1 MKRLVLSSA
10 LMVFVAVL
18 CNNAFAYDFSAVCE
32 SGQTLYYNITSDTE
46 PYTVEVTRKNLAT
59 QTGNLIIPESVSY
72 NGIEY
77 SVTSIG
83 NWAFVQC
90 TELISVIIPNSV
102 TNIDGSAFR
111 DCYSL
116 TSVNVTDY
124 VTNISG
130 YAFYGCRS
138 LSSLTIPN
146 SVTSIGYYAFFNVRN
161 VVYNGT
167 ATGSPWGALTINGY
181 IDGHLVYS
189 DDTKTDLTGCSIF
202 ATEVTIPNSVTN
214 IGDYAFAECKE
225 LASITIP
232 NSVIYIGKYAF
243 SNCESLI
250 MVNIPNSVG
259 YIGDCAFEQCKAL
272 TSISIPNLITRIER
286 GAFMYCKGLTS
297 VTIPNSVT
305 SIGNGAFEYC
315 SGLTSVIIPNS
326 VTSIEEYAFGQVRNI
341 EYNGTAT
348 GSPWGAFTVN
358 GFIDGYLVYSDE
370 TKTNLTG
377 CSALAIEAVIPNSV
391 INIGS
396 SAFFECENLLSISI
410 GNSVERIGDYA
421 FCGCRSLTGELITP
435 NSLIN
440 IGREAFINCD
450 GISSITL
457 GNSITSIGAGAFYAC
472 NSLDTIISLASTPP
486 AIELLTF
493 QGVPQD
499 IPVIV
504 PCGSVSAYRNA
515 EYWSDFTNIQSE
527 CNYTLSAF
535 SSDSNFGTASGGGT
549 YLEGTVATIE
559 ATAYDGYAFLEW
571 NDGNTEN
578 PRTIEVIS
586 DTTFIATFAIART
599 VTIESSNTDMGYVIG
614 SGVYAE
620 GAEVEITAVPYEGNR
635 FDHWVDVDNPSRDF
649 NTDNPRTIVVSGDIT
664 YIAVFES
671 EDAIEDY
678 NATEIALF
686 PNPTTDILNITSS
699 ETISEIEFVN
709 VMGQVVKRMEV
720 NADNAVCDVEDLKAG
735 VYVVRIHAGGTVV
748 SQRKFVKK

>member
-1 MKRLVLSSA
+1 MKRFILSSA
-10 LMVFVAVL
+10 LVVFVAVL

-32 SGQTLYYNITSDTE
+32 SGQTLYYNITSNEE
-46 PYTVEVTRKNLAT
+46 PYTVEVTRKNLVT

-72 NGIEY
+72 NGVEY

-102 TNIDGSAFR
+102 TNIDNSAFR

-457 GNSITSIGAGAFYAC
+457 GNSITSIGAGAFYC

-515 EYWSDFTNIQSE
+515 EYWNNFTNIQEDCSKVE
-527 CNYTLSAF
+527 
-535 SSDSNFGTASGGGT
+535 
-549 YLEGTVATIE
+549 
-559 ATAYDGYAFLEW
+559 
-571 NDGNTEN
+571 EN
-578 PRTIEVIS
+578 E
-586 DTTFIATFAIART
+586 FAILQ
-599 VTIESSNTDMGYVIG
+599 I
-614 SGVYAE
+614 
-620 GAEVEITAVPYEGNR
+620 
-635 FDHWVDVDNPSRDF
+635 
-649 NTDNPRTIVVSGDIT
+649 
-664 YIAVFES
+664 
-671 EDAIEDY
+671 
-678 NATEIALF
+678 F
-686 PNPTTDILNITSS
+686 PNPATDILNITSS
-699 ETISEIEFVN
+699 ETISEIEIVN
-709 VMGQVVKRMEV
+709 VMGQVVKRIEV
-720 NADNAVCDVEDLKAG
+720 NADNAVCDVSELASG
-735 VYVVRIHAGGTVV
+735 TYWVEVVDGSGFKKGG
-748 SQRKFVKK
+748 RFVKY

>member
-1 MKRLVLSSA
+1 MKRLELKVAFLVFMSVLYS
-10 LMVFVAVL
+10 
-18 CNNAFAYDFSAVCE
+18 NAFAYDFTAVCE

-46 PYTVEVTRKNLAT
+46 PYTVEVTRKNLVT

-72 NGIEY
+72 NGVEY

-102 TNIDGSAFR
+102 TNIDNSAFR

-225 LASITIP
+225 LASISIP

-305 SIGNGAFEYC
+305 SIGNGAFAGC

-457 GNSITSIGAGAFYAC
+457 GNSITSIGAGAFYC

-515 EYWSDFTNIQSE
+515 EYWNNFTNIQEDCSKVE
-527 CNYTLSAF
+527 
-535 SSDSNFGTASGGGT
+535 
-549 YLEGTVATIE
+549 
-559 ATAYDGYAFLEW
+559 
-571 NDGNTEN
+571 EN
-578 PRTIEVIS
+578 E
-586 DTTFIATFAIART
+586 FAILQ
-599 VTIESSNTDMGYVIG
+599 I
-614 SGVYAE
+614 
-620 GAEVEITAVPYEGNR
+620 
-635 FDHWVDVDNPSRDF
+635 
-649 NTDNPRTIVVSGDIT
+649 
-664 YIAVFES
+664 
-671 EDAIEDY
+671 
-678 NATEIALF
+678 F
-686 PNPTTDILNITSS
+686 PNPATDILNITSP
-699 ETISEIEFVN
+699 ETISEIEIVN
-709 VMGQVVKRMEV
+709 TLGQVVKRIEV
-720 NADNAVCDVEDLKAG
+720 NSDNAVCNVEDLKAG
-735 VYVVRIHAGGTVV
+735 VYMVRIYNNPLTEPVEVAV
-748 SQRKFVKK
+748 SQRKFIKE

>member
-1 MKRLVLSSA
+1 
-10 LMVFVAVL
+10 MVFVAVL

-32 SGQTLYYNITSDTE
+32 SGQTLYYNITSNEE

-72 NGIEY
+72 NGVEY

-138 LSSLTIPN
+138 LPSLTIPN

-189 DDTKTDLTGCSIF
+189 DETKTDLTGCSIF

-272 TSISIPNLITRIER
+272 ASISIPNLITRIER

-305 SIGNGAFEYC
+305 SIGNGAFAGC

-457 GNSITSIGAGAFYAC
+457 GNSITSIGAGAFYC

-515 EYWSDFTNIQSE
+515 EYWNNFTNIQEDCSKVE
-527 CNYTLSAF
+527 
-535 SSDSNFGTASGGGT
+535 
-549 YLEGTVATIE
+549 
-559 ATAYDGYAFLEW
+559 
-571 NDGNTEN
+571 EN
-578 PRTIEVIS
+578 E
-586 DTTFIATFAIART
+586 FAILQ
-599 VTIESSNTDMGYVIG
+599 I
-614 SGVYAE
+614 
-620 GAEVEITAVPYEGNR
+620 
-635 FDHWVDVDNPSRDF
+635 
-649 NTDNPRTIVVSGDIT
+649 
-664 YIAVFES
+664 
-671 EDAIEDY
+671 
-678 NATEIALF
+678 F
-686 PNPTTDILNITSS
+686 PNPATDILNITSP
-699 ETISEIEFVN
+699 ETISEIEIVN
-709 VMGQVVKRMEV
+709 TLGQVVKSIEV
-720 NADNAVCDVEDLKAG
+720 NSDSAVCNVEDLKAG
-735 VYVVRIHAGGTVV
+735 VYMVRISTALATL
-748 SQRKFVKK
+748 SQRRFVKE

>member
-1 MKRLVLSSA
+1 MKRFILSSA
-10 LMVFVAVL
+10 LVVFVAVL

-32 SGQTLYYNITSDTE
+32 SGQTLYYNITSNEE
-46 PYTVEVTRKNLAT
+46 PYTVEVTRKNLVT

-72 NGIEY
+72 NGVEY

-102 TNIDGSAFR
+102 TNIDNSAFR

-348 GSPWGAFTVN
+348 GSPWGALTVN
-358 GFIDGYLVYSDE
+358 GFVDGYLVYSDE

-457 GNSITSIGAGAFYAC
+457 GNSITSIGAGAFYC

-515 EYWSDFTNIQSE
+515 EYWNNFTNIQEDCSKVE
-527 CNYTLSAF
+527 
-535 SSDSNFGTASGGGT
+535 
-549 YLEGTVATIE
+549 
-559 ATAYDGYAFLEW
+559 
-571 NDGNTEN
+571 EN
-578 PRTIEVIS
+578 E
-586 DTTFIATFAIART
+586 FAILQ
-599 VTIESSNTDMGYVIG
+599 I
-614 SGVYAE
+614 
-620 GAEVEITAVPYEGNR
+620 
-635 FDHWVDVDNPSRDF
+635 
-649 NTDNPRTIVVSGDIT
+649 
-664 YIAVFES
+664 
-671 EDAIEDY
+671 
-678 NATEIALF
+678 F
-686 PNPTTDILNITSS
+686 PNPATDILNITSS
-699 ETISEIEFVN
+699 ETISEIEIVN
-709 VMGQVVKRMEV
+709 VMGQVVKRIEV
-720 NADNAVCDVEDLKAG
+720 NADNAVCDVSELASG
-735 VYVVRIHAGGTVV
+735 TYWVEVVDGSGFKKGG
-748 SQRKFVKK
+748 RFVKY